1 MKMQRV
7 IRRAS
12 MILLLS
18 LPVWAN
24 GVMVIIE
31 ESGPTP
37 EEKESVTILLGPENL
52 KMEAKSPT
60 THHVVIF
67 MGKESRM
74 LVADLLKRTYM
85 EITEADLQKMKS
97 MHQQAMGQYDQMM
110 KNMSPEIQAR
120 MKEAMEQLKNL
131 PPEQQ
136 EMAKKYMN
144 LPTETPQEP
153 LKTVYKLVDAG
164 ATYNNWRCRK
174 YEGYVAEEKVE
185 EVLAVDFSELGVSQS
200 DFQVFRRMSEFF
212 GSLGDMAEE
221 MAPKFNVGSEE
232 WEKEQGYRGIPVKT
246 VTFDQGKP
254 VSTTMV
260 KEVRKQPLRGDEF
273 RLPEGLTREN
283 PLEGM
288 PQGMH

>member
-7 IRRAS
+7 LWQIS
-12 MILLLS
+12 MVLLLS
-18 LPVWAN
+18 VPAWAN
-24 GVMVIIE
+24 GVMIKIDE
-31 ESGPTP
+31 RGQRPDENET
-37 EEKESVTILLGPENL
+37 VTMLLGEENL
-52 KMEAKSPT
+52 KIEAKSPT
-60 THHVVIF
+60 THNVVIF

-85 EITEADLQKMKS
+85 EITQADLQQIKS
-97 MHQQAMGQYDQMM
+97 MHQQAMGQNEQMM

-144 LPTETPQEP
+144 LPTVTPEEP
-153 LKTVYKLVDAG
+153 LKTTYKLIDAG

-174 YEGYVAEEKVE
+174 YEGYRADQKVE
-185 EVLAVDFSELGVSQS
+185 EVLATDFSELGVSKS

-212 GSLGDMAEE
+212 ESLGDMAAKV
-221 MAPKFNVGSEE
+221 APKFNIGSEE

-246 VTFDQGKP
+246 VTFTGGKP
-254 VSTTMV
+254 ASTTV
-260 KEVRKQPLRGDEF
+260 VREVLKQQFSGEEF
-273 RLPEGLTREN
+273 RLPDGLI
-283 PLEGM
+283 LEKPFEKM
-288 PQGMH
+288 QQGMH